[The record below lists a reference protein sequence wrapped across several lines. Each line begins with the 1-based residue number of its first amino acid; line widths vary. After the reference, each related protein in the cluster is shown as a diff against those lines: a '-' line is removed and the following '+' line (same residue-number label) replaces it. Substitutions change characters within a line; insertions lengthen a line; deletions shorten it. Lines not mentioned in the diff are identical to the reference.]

1 MSGDRK
7 FEFDSFQDT
16 TSIQSFLQSLLDGFS
31 KGKIVLSSDND
42 EIILHPDSLVRFC
55 VKAKK
60 KDGVKNQLGIKISWK
75 EPKIEFKRPDKTIRI
90 TS

>member
-16 TSIQSFLQSLLDGFS
+16 TSIQTFLQSLLDGFA
-31 KGKIVLSSDND
+31 KGNIVLSSDND

-60 KDGVKNQLGIKISWK
+60 KDGVKNQLSIKISWK
-75 EPKIEFKRPDKTIRI
+75 EPKIELKRADKNIKIST
-90 TS
+90 

>member
-16 TSIQSFLQSLLDGFS
+16 TSIQAFLQSLLDGFS

-60 KDGVKNQLGIKISWK
+60 KDGVKNELGIKISWK
-75 EPKIEFKRPDKTIRI
+75 EPKIELKRTDKTIRI
-90 TS
+90 TT